1 MPHKEFLV
9 YRQIHLD
16 FHTSEQIPDVG
27 ATFDAEKFADTLVK
41 ARINSITCFARCH
54 HGLLYY
60 DSKLFPERI
69 HPHLKNKNMLKEQ
82 IEACH
87 ARGIRVPIYITVQWD
102 YFTAE
107 RHPEWLQLEPDGRIG
122 GTAPYQAGFYKN
134 MLVNSPYLDFLK
146 AHTKEV
152 LEMLPADGFFFDI
165 VKPLDDSSRWAKAQ
179 MLAEGLDP
187 TDKAARVTF
196 GLEVINDFK
205 RDMTKFVKN
214 INPDSAIFY
223 NSGHIGPRH
232 RPVKDTY
239 DHFEVESLPS
249 GHWGYLHFPMSMR
262 YARTLGV
269 DCLAHTGKFHTAWGD
284 FHSYKNQAALEFET
298 FRMLAL
304 NAKCMIGDQLHPNG
318 TLDKPAY
325 DLIGKVYGQVEKKE
339 AWCKGAKA
347 VCDIAVLTPETF
359 SLPSDHVPFPAVE
372 GITLMLEEA
381 AQQFDVIDDK
391 EDFSSY
397 KVIVLPDTVPVDEA
411 LRRKLEAYAKAGGAI
426 IVSFASGMN
435 REQTEFAL
443 PLLGVNL
450 TADDAPE
457 MRGKIF
463 EQGDYCEYLIPGKE
477 LLNGLAKTEYV
488 MYTKG
493 MPVKTQKGTKVLAQ
507 GIASYFDRTYAHFCS
522 HRQTPSSG
530 KKGTPAVVQNGNVIY
545 FAHPIFTQYRQN
557 TPLWCKQLFLNALA
571 RLLPKPL
578 VQHNS
583 FSTIRTTINEQKKD
597 RRFVLHVLHYIPER
611 RGKDFDT
618 IEDIIP
624 VYDIEFQLNLP
635 KKVRA
640 AKTVPE
646 GTVLRL
652 EQQGDSLKLS
662 LPKLLGHQMI
672 ELSY

>member
-1 MPHKEFLV
+1 MAHKDFLV

-16 FHTSEQIPDVG
+16 FHTSEHIPDIG
-27 ATFDAEKFADTLVK
+27 ASFDPEEFADTLVK
-41 ARINSITCFARCH
+41 AHVNSITCFARCH

-102 YFTAE
+102 YYTSE
-107 RHPEWLQLEPDGRIG
+107 RHPEWLQLEEDGRIG
-122 GTAPYQAGFYKN
+122 GTAPYGAGFYKN
-134 MLVNSPYLDFLK
+134 LLVNSPYLDFLK

-165 VKPLDDSSRWAKAQ
+165 VKPLDDSSRWSKEQ
-179 MLAEGLDP
+179 MLAAGLDP
-187 TDKAARVTF
+187 GDKAARREF
-196 GLEVINDFK
+196 GLQAINDFK
-205 RDMTKFVKN
+205 CDMTKFVKA
-214 INPDSAIFY
+214 INPESAIFY
-223 NSGHIGPRH
+223 NAGHIGPRH
-232 RPVKDTY
+232 RPVKDAY

-262 YARTLGV
+262 YARTLGA

-284 FHSYKNQAALEFET
+284 FHSYKNQAALEFECY
-298 FRMLAL
+298 RMLAL

-318 TLDKPAY
+318 TLDQPAY
-325 DLIGKVYGQVEKKE
+325 NLIGRVYEQVEKKE

-359 SLPSDHVPFPAVE
+359 SLPSDHEPFPALE

-381 AQQFDVIDDK
+381 AQQFDVIDDGA
-391 EDFSSY
+391 DFSAY
-397 KVIVLPDTVPVDEA
+397 KVIVLPDVVPVDDA
-411 LRRKLEAYAKAGGAI
+411 LRVRLETFAKAGGAI
-426 IVSFASGMN
+426 IASFASGMN
-435 REQTEFAL
+435 REQQQFTL
-443 PLLGVNL
+443 PLLGVSL
-450 TADDAPE
+450 AEGDAAD

-463 EQGDYCEYLIPGKE
+463 EQGDYCEYLIPLE
-477 LLNGLAKTEYV
+477 PLREHLVNTEYV

-493 MPVKTQKGTKVLAQ
+493 MPVKLLEGTNVLAE
-507 GIASYFDRTYAHFCS
+507 GVSSYFDRTYRHFCS

-530 KKGTPAVVQNGNVIY
+530 EKSTPAVVQKDKVIY

-571 RLLPKPL
+571 LVLPHPL
-578 VQHNS
+578 VKHDS
-583 FSTIRTTINEQKKD
+583 FSTLRATVNEQPLEN
-597 RRFVLHVLHYIPER
+597 RYVLHLLHYIPER

-618 IEDIIP
+618 IEDVIP
-624 VYDIEFQLNLP
+624 VYDIELQLQLP
-635 KKVRA
+635 KKIRTV
-640 AKTVPE
+640 KTAPE
-646 GTVLRL
+646 GKDLPF
-652 EQQGDSLKLS
+652 EQNEQGLKLV

-672 ELSY
+672 ALSH